1 MKLALILCDGFE
13 DIEALGTKDILNR
26 AGIEVTLF
34 GETEIVKSNHNTKIV
49 CDEIISDNILSYDGI
64 ILPGGLP
71 GAYNLKNNSKVIKYL
86 QIMNNEKKL
95 IAAICAAPLVL
106 KHANVLDNKKATIYP
121 DDEFI
126 NILEDNYINKKLNIH
141 DNIITAA
148 GPAITFDFAFTILN
162 YFNIDYSNIKT
173 GMLFE

>member
-1 MKLALILCDGFE
+1 MKIALILCDGFE

-34 GETEIVKSNHNTKIV
+34 GKTEIVRTSHNTRILS
-49 CDEIISDNILSYDGI
+49 DELISDKILTYDAI

-71 GAYNLKNNSKVIKYL
+71 GAINIKNNNNIIKYL
-86 QIMNNEKKL
+86 QKMNNEGKL

-106 KHANVLDNKKATIYP
+106 KHADVLLNKKATIYP

-126 NILEDNYINKKLNIH
+126 NLLGVNYLNEPLIV
-141 DNIITAA
+141 DKNIITAA
-148 GPAITFDFAFTILN
+148 GPAVTFNFAFAILE
-162 YFNIDYSNIKT
+162 YFNIDYTDIKK